1 MYIFQPDRHLL
12 AKQVSAVAHYAS
24 GKMLDVGAGQVDRY
38 GKRFA
43 ISEHIKMDVAAG
55 LNVDVVGSADAI
67 PLPDESID
75 TVLCTQVF
83 EHLRHPFESAREIYR
98 VLKPGGYFIMT
109 VPQMNELH
117 EEPHDFFRYTR
128 YGLES
133 MFSETGFTVVEFS
146 QRGGF
151 FSMVLQIKIRYLIDL
166 LHLYKRPFLGRVFN
180 FCFKVEGFFAILLD
194 RLDGSVANRKHTIGW
209 CFVLKK

>member
-1 MYIFQPDRHLL
+1 MYIFQPDRYLL
-12 AKQVSAVAHYAS
+12 SKQIARVAHYAR
-24 GKMLDVGAGQVDRY
+24 GRMLDVGAGQLDRY
-38 GKRFA
+38 GKRFTVT
-43 ISEHIKMDVAAG
+43 EHVKMDVGPGA
-55 LNVDVVGSADAI
+55 NVDIVGSADAI
-67 PLPDESID
+67 PLPDESFD

-83 EHLRHPFESAREIYR
+83 EHLSHPFESAREIYR

-128 YGLES
+128 FGLES
-133 MFSETGFTVVEFS
+133 LFSEAGFTVVEYS

-151 FSMVLQIKIRYLIDL
+151 FTTVLQMKIRYIIDRFA
-166 LHLYKRPFLGRVFN
+166 LYQRPFFGRVCN
-180 FCFKVEGFFAILLD
+180 FIFRIESAIVLWLD
-194 RLDGSVANRKHTIGW
+194 RVDSSRANKKHAIGW